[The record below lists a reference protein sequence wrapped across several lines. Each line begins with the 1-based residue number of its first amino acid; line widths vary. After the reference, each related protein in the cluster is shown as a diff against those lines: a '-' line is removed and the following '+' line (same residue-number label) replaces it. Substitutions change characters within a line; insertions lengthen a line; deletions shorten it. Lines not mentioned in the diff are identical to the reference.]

1 MVAELHN
8 IMNKPTVKPEKH
20 SEKHL
25 SRHEKL
31 MYHGVPVAALALG
44 VAAAGAGLA
53 LNHLN
58 ESTEI
63 GTSVETVQNGDGA
76 INTVERGVRDVLENH
91 PTIDYDSVA
100 GVVGEG
106 MAVDGT
112 YVTQNHKPL
121 QAGTQVE
128 VGVRH
133 NNWNTTYVEAK
144 LADPA
149 NLAHLD
155 QPNK

>member
-8 IMNKPTVKPEKH
+8 MMNEPTVKP
-20 SEKHL
+20 EKHL

-31 MYHGVPVAALALG
+31 MYHGVPVAVLALG

-76 INTVERGVRDVLENH
+76 INTVDRGVRDILESH
-91 PTIDYDSVA
+91 PTISYSSIE
-100 GVVGEG
+100 GVVSEG
-106 MAVDGT
+106 MAVDGAYT
-112 YVTQNHKPL
+112 TQNHKPL
-121 QAGTQVE
+121 QAGTQIKME
-128 VGVRH
+128 VRR
-133 NNWNTTYVEAK
+133 NNWNTAYVEAK